1 MCHTHIY
8 TIFVLLIM
16 KFVTLCSAGIF
27 NTNTMPSG
35 YQLIRELTMEK
46 DDNSIKVRLI
56 RMWDAINRNTKLT
69 ICRNLILLDEE
80 VNTQN

>member
-1 MCHTHIY
+1 
-8 TIFVLLIM
+8 M
-16 KFVTLCSAGIF
+16 KFVTLYSGGTFEA
-27 NTNTMPSG
+27 NTMPSG
-35 YQLIRELTMEK
+35 YQLIRDLTMEK

-80 VNTQN
+80 VDAQN

>member
-1 MCHTHIY
+1 
-8 TIFVLLIM
+8 M

-27 NTNTMPSG
+27 NTNTMSSG